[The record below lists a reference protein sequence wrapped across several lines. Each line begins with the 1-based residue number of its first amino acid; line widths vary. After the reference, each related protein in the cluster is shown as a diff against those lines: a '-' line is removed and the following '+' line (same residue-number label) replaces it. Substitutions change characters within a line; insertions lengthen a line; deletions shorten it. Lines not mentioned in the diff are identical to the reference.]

1 MRASRVL
8 VVLIVV
14 NVLLGVL
21 AAAVVLS
28 PEYAAV
34 DAAVRRGKAIPP
46 PAADAVRAVQ
56 ARPEWKQELLP
67 RRACGTVCR
76 TRSAVILRLY
86 SDDELLRAYLATNP
100 SGGTGSRGAR

>member
-1 MRASRVL
+1 MRAAKVL

-34 DAAVRRGKAIPP
+34 DAAVRRGKALPP
-46 PAADAVRAVQ
+46 PAPEAARAVQ
-56 ARPEWKQELLP
+56 ARPEWKRELLP
-67 RRACGTVCR
+67 RRACGAVCR
-76 TRSAVILRLY
+76 ARSAVILRLY
-86 SDDELLRAYLATNP
+86 TDDELLRAYLA
-100 SGGTGSRGAR
+100 SR